1 MNKNQAVKMSEEL
14 MLAAEKIAKK
24 YNMSV
29 KRGSG
34 KYDADSYKMNNITFF
49 EVECSDSGNIDDQ
62 FTPSEFRS
70 MRVNFDMRKNHYG
83 LENVEVGQAYCD
95 DQGRNM
101 KIIGWKSRNRKFPV
115 LVQNI
120 QDGSYFKVAPQHLK
134 QEMNLK

>member
-83 LENVEVGQAYCD
+83 LENVEVG
-95 DQGRNM
+95 
-101 KIIGWKSRNRKFPV
+101 
-115 LVQNI
+115 
-120 QDGSYFKVAPQHLK
+120 
-134 QEMNLK
+134 